1 MSEENAEVVRAGF
14 AAYSRGDLDA
24 VLETWAPDAVVDWSN
39 SLGFDAA
46 VYQGHDQIR
55 AFTERLLAAFEEIR
69 VEIVDLQE
77 VEEGVLVV
85 ENVAYLRGRDAIQ
98 VQARSA
104 LLITLRDGLITS
116 FTLYQTKQEAFEAAG
131 LSE

>member
-1 MSEENAEVVRAGF
+1 MSEENVEVVRAGF

-24 VLETWAPDAVVDWSN
+24 ALESWAPDAVVDWSN

-77 VEEGVLVV
+77 VEEGVLV

-116 FTLYQTKQEAFEAAG
+116 FTLYQTKQEALEAAG